1 MPGSGR
7 RSPKNEARHG
17 RSALPD
23 SDRAIGRVALR
34 LPRFASAAVS
44 CEAVLASDQ
53 PVGELSYWLVPEA
66 RGGGLAVAAV
76 RMMLRSI
83 VAKSGLRSVVL
94 DIETTN
100 AASVRLA
107 DRLRAQRRDPTR
119 VELDRSGTPRTLAVF
134 VLAADGG

>member
-1 MPGSGR
+1 
-7 RSPKNEARHG
+7 
-17 RSALPD
+17 
-23 SDRAIGRVALR
+23 
-34 LPRFASAAVS
+34 
-44 CEAVLASDQ
+44 LASDQ